1 MDFGTTA
8 VLGVLAAVVLTG
20 GCVVIQSIF
29 RISIHDKIQSFGQ
42 LRTLG
47 ATKKQ
52 IMRMVKK
59 RGAGSDGLEFLPE
72 RRRESSYRFF
82 WSRRDCILP
91 DT

>member
-47 ATKKQ
+47 ATK
-52 IMRMVKK
+52 
-59 RGAGSDGLEFLPE
+59 
-72 RRRESSYRFF
+72 
-82 WSRRDCILP
+82 SRSCAW
-91 DT
+91 